1 MITAANVVGGRS
13 VARFGLRIPMFAG
26 LVIAA
31 AGCAMLTGI
40 DHHTTYLAILPG
52 QLLIRLGIGLAVPA
66 ITTGTLAAVPSVR
79 SGVASGALNAVR
91 QTGGAVGVALF
102 GALMAT
108 DMVRGVRIALVIS
121 GLLLLVIAVVSL
133 IGMQVPQ
140 AQDSMPGRPAA
151 KGKPLPSSAG

>member
-1 MITAANVVGGRS
+1 
-13 VARFGLRIPMFAG
+13 MFAG

-79 SGVASGALNAVR
+79 SGVASGAL
-91 QTGGAVGVALF
+91 
-102 GALMAT
+102 
-108 DMVRGVRIALVIS
+108 
-121 GLLLLVIAVVSL
+121 
-133 IGMQVPQ
+133 
-140 AQDSMPGRPAA
+140 MPC
-151 KGKPLPSSAG
+151 GKPAVLLAWRCSEP